1 MKNWTHLKILFK
13 KTYIDVFDVSPL
25 CFPIVRLSVE
35 KLKVLGTD
43 FGRTDIRIDDDV
55 IS

>member
-1 MKNWTHLKILFK
+1 MKNWTHLKILSK
-13 KTYIDVFDVSPL
+13 KTYIDVLDVFSF
-25 CFPIVRLSVE
+25 CFPIVRFSVE
-35 KLKVLGTD
+35 KLKVLRTD